1 MFAIWWLTYLARV
14 GLSPTGIIDLARTHT
29 PFIQEE
35 NLSRKAN
42 AIKITMYF
50 LQKRNNLANHA

>member
-29 PFIQEE
+29 PFILTPFILEHHR
-35 NLSRKAN
+35 NPAN
-42 AIKITMYF
+42 KDKGNMI
-50 LQKRNNLANHA
+50 LE

>member
-29 PFIQEE
+29 PFILGVPVQFLV
-35 NLSRKAN
+35 NR
-42 AIKITMYF
+42 AI
-50 LQKRNNLANHA
+50 RNTKLRETVMN